1 MSDEYCS
8 GYSSRTQMYREMQ
21 FDFISHD
28 DYEDGRLRYHL
39 LIPLQENGYCLWDR
53 GPLIV
58 SEDGEWPDN
67 IDKLYYLHLDNAG
80 KIAYELR
87 EIRKAVLAL
96 GDLTPD
102 QLHVLRN
109 IDEWIY
115 KRVTER

>member
-1 MSDEYCS
+1 MDDEYYS
-8 GYSSRTQMYREMQ
+8 GCTKFYREMQ
-21 FDFISHD
+21 FQFISHAKYKQ
-28 DYEDGRLRYHL
+28 DYRYNGTV
-39 LIPLQENGYCLWDR
+39 PLQSNGYCMWNNA
-53 GPLIV
+53 PVIV

-67 IDKLYYLHLDNAG
+67 IDKLYYMHLDNPS

-87 EIRKAVLAL
+87 EIRKAVLLL